1 MHSLSETIAGKTCN
15 NHNNHSNHNNHNNH
29 NSHSKCIT
37 ITRACSAIA
46 SLTSGPSAK
55 ALTYSDDIAN
65 VWT

>member
-29 NSHSKCIT
+29 NNNSHSKCIT
-37 ITRACSAIA
+37 ITCACS
-46 SLTSGPSAK
+46 SLTSAPSAK

-65 VWT
+65 A